1 MVTMR
6 YSISEVARYFGT
18 AVSALRYYD
27 QIGLLRPAGR
37 RGTVRAYGRDELHR
51 LALIQLLHHDGM
63 MSLADTATAISEI
76 PPDDQAAARL
86 VIAESIREMQH
97 QIQRLREA
105 EQVLE
110 HLLTCPRNDPIR
122 DCPVLRAQLEHTV
135 DTAIS
140 TADGRSQ

>member
-1 MVTMR
+1 MVGMR

-37 RGTVRAYGRDELHR
+37 RGTVRAYGRDELYR
-51 LALIQLLHHDGM
+51 LALIQLLHQDGL
-63 MSLADTATAISEI
+63 MSLAETATAISGNQ
-76 PPDDQAAARL
+76 PGGQSAGRL
-86 VIAESIREMQH
+86 VIAESMREMQH

-105 EQVLE
+105 ERVLE
-110 HLLTCPRNDPIR
+110 HLLTCPRKDPIR

-135 DTAIS
+135 DTAIGS
-140 TADGRSQ
+140 VDGGSP

>member
-1 MVTMR
+1 MR

-63 MSLADTATAISEI
+63 MSLGDTATAISEN
-76 PPDDQAAARL
+76 PPGDQAAARL

-105 EQVLE
+105 EQMLE

-135 DTAIS
+135 DTAIG